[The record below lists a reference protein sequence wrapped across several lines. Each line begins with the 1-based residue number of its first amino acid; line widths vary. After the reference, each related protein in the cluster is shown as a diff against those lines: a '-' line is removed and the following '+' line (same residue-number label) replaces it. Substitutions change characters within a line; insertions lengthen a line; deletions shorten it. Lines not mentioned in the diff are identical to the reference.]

1 MNIVRPVV
9 IEAVQD
15 GSLAGVAGIRS
26 GDRLVSINRKRVKD
40 ALDLLVHGS
49 DPELRIVVQRGTER
63 ISYHIERGEDWQA
76 PLGIALK
83 PMRVRTCGNR
93 CVFCFVLQLPKGL
106 RKPLYLKDEDY
117 RFSFLYGNYITL
129 TNLRR
134 EEKRRIV
141 EQHLS
146 PLYISVHATNH
157 QVRNLMIGNDT
168 APDILKELKYFAGH
182 RIRMHT
188 QIVLCPGL
196 NDGKILATTINDLYR
211 LYPYVQSIAVVPVGL
226 TAHRRK
232 SLAPVLKA
240 DAEAALEM
248 IHRFQHR
255 FRRKHGE
262 AIVYAADELYLK
274 AGQEVH
280 PLKAYD
286 ELPQIENGVGMIA
299 LFLQQARRLKLPEL
313 ETKRRFVTITGVSFA
328 SLLRNFAERLR
339 RHGIDLEVVAVE
351 NDFFGRSV
359 TVAGLLTGRD
369 VMRTLSD
376 MLRPTDILLIPDVVM
391 REGDQ
396 VFLDDVTAQDVE
408 DILGVRVV
416 VIPSTPKGLLDG
428 IVMAAKEPAKGGSKC
443 T

>member
-1 MNIVRPVV
+1 MTIPAPVE
-9 IEAVQD
+9 IESVES
-15 GSLAGVAGIRS
+15 GSLAEQAGIKA
-26 GDRLVSINRKRVKD
+26 GDRLVSINRKRVRD
-40 ALDLLVHGS
+40 VIDLMVHGS
-49 DPELRIVVQRGTER
+49 DPELRIVVQRGPER
-63 ISYHIERGEDWQA
+63 ISYLLHRGEDWQT
-76 PLGIALK
+76 PLGIGLK
-83 PMRVRTCGNR
+83 PMRVRTCGNK
-93 CVFCFVLQLPKGL
+93 CLFCFVLQLPKGL

-157 QVRNLMIGNDT
+157 QVRNVLIGNET

-182 RIRMHT
+182 GIRMHT
-188 QIVLCPGL
+188 QIVLCPGY
-196 NDGKILATTINDLYR
+196 NDGKVLATTINDLYR

-232 SLAPVLKA
+232 ALAPVTKA
-240 DAEAALEM
+240 DAEAALDM

-262 AIVYAADELYLK
+262 AIVFAADEFYLK
-274 AGQEVH
+274 AGREIP

-299 LFLQQARRLKLPEL
+299 LFQQQARRLKLPEFD
-313 ETKRRFVTITGVSFA
+313 TQQRFVTVTGTSFA
-328 SLLRNFAERLR
+328 PVLGQFAERLKR
-339 RHGIDLEVVAVE
+339 RGVELEVVAVE
-351 NDFFGRSV
+351 NEFFGKSV

-369 VMRTLSD
+369 IMRTLSGT
-376 MLRPTDILLIPDVVM
+376 LRATDLLLIPDVMM

-408 DILGVRVV
+408 DILGVRTV
-416 VIPSTPKGLLDG
+416 VIPSTPKGL
-428 IVMAAKEPAKGGSKC
+428 VESMVQAKESSRGK
-443 T
+443 